1 MSERNPAYGIITFA
15 AWHAEVARCSA
26 HYDPTADVTIK
37 DALGLAGEVGEVVD
51 LIKKDRFQS
60 QPFDRDKLRNELGDV
75 LWYLT
80 SLATSVGMT
89 LQEVAE
95 ANAAK
100 LRKRYPDGFVP
111 GGGVR

>member
-1 MSERNPAYGIITFA
+1 VSALETFA
-15 AWHAEVARCSA
+15 AWHAEVARCGK
-26 HYDPTADVTIK
+26 HYDPNADIVVK

-51 LIKKDRFQS
+51 LIKKDRFQA
-60 QPFDRDKLRNELGDV
+60 QPFDRDKLRNEMGDV

-80 SLATSVGMT
+80 NLATSVGMT